1 MYPNPDRRKRN
12 RSHWLRKGDV
22 MECKEIIDRL
32 RNIKTQKKYTLHDL
46 SKKLD
51 IQITTMERWFKT
63 NRMNKLYA
71 EVISQRLD
79 DL

>member
-1 MYPNPDRRKRN
+1 
-12 RSHWLRKGDV
+12 